1 MRLLLILSCILLQAC
16 STASNVR
23 LYAGPAIPEE
33 METTLVLPLN
43 FELLSLDGQSV
54 AQFEQTFRNHN
65 LNIKLTPG
73 FHTLVMQYS
82 DIWEIDN
89 ENHDKLTPGQLT
101 FSGTFLEGERFFIQ
115 TPPLNTY
122 AQAQAF
128 VHSPSVNLVSDRQ
141 TLAGSHIAKA
151 DPLTF
156 KKDES
161 VQEITYP
168 HLRQLKFW
176 WQQASSYEQQQFKQW
191 LKSTE

>member
-1 MRLLLILSCILLQAC
+1 MRLLLILSVLVLQAC

-23 LYAGPAIPEE
+23 LYQGPALPNE

-43 FELLSLDGQSV
+43 FELLSLDGQDI
-54 AQFEQTFRNHN
+54 AQFEQTFRNHA

-73 FHTLVMQYS
+73 FHTLVLQYS

-89 ENHDKLTPGQLT
+89 ENHDKLTTGQLT
-101 FSGTFLEGERFFIQ
+101 FTGSFKEGECFLIQ

-128 VHSPSVNLVSDRQ
+128 TQSPSVNLVSDQQ

-156 KKDES
+156 KKDETT
-161 VQEITYP
+161 QEISYP

-176 WQQASSYEQQQFKQW
+176 WQQASSYEKQQFEQW
-191 LKSTE
+191 IKSAE